1 MTLKSGIDISKVT
14 SAFLLSLLLV
24 FAGSASANANQK
36 EEFNM
41 DEAYYK
47 SLFTVPAMY
56 PQTRDY
62 RKKWSRLTGFEFS
75 GLHWNNYVV
84 IYVNKGTDIY
94 RDNYIEYLRV
104 YQNEDDDEDED
115 EEAAEDKYFKGYEV
129 GTIFLKENYTV
140 KNGIPHQPTSLTL
153 MVKKPPG
160 YAPTGGDWEY
170 TQFAPNGDLMMRG
183 NNTNV
188 DIYQSCAKCHENMQE
203 RDYVFSTF
211 YTEQSR

>member
-1 MTLKSGIDISKVT
+1 MTLLSGIDITKAT
-14 SAFLLSLLLV
+14 SVCLLALV
-24 FAGSASANANQK
+24 LSFAGLTVAHAKQTEKFNP
-36 EEFNM
+36 EEAF
-41 DEAYYK
+41 YK
-47 SLFTVPAMY
+47 SLFTIPAMY

-62 RKKWSRLTGFEFS
+62 RRKWSRLTGFEFS

-104 YQNEDDDEDED
+104 YQNEDEDED
-115 EEAAEDKYFKGYEV
+115 EEEEEEQSMHFKGYEV

-170 TQFAPNGDLMMRG
+170 SQFSPDGELMMRG

-188 DIYQSCAKCHENMQE
+188 EIYQSCAKCHENMME

>member
-1 MTLKSGIDISKVT
+1 MTLRSGIDITKAISGC
-14 SAFLLSLLLV
+14 LLSLFFILTAISAAH
-24 FAGSASANANQK
+24 AGQTK
-36 EEFNM
+36 EFDAE
-41 DEAYYK
+41 EALYK
-47 SLFTVPAMY
+47 SLFTLPEMF
-56 PQTRDY
+56 PQARDY

-84 IYVNKGTDIY
+84 IYVNKGTEIY
-94 RDNYIEYLRV
+94 RDNYIEYLRI
-104 YQNEDDDEDED
+104 YQNEDEDED
-115 EEAAEDKYFKGYEV
+115 EEEIEENKQFKGYEV

-140 KNGIPHQPTSLTL
+140 KSGIPHQPTSLTF
-153 MVKKPPG
+153 MVKKAPG

-170 TQFAPNGDLMMRG
+170 SQFSPSGELIMRG

-188 DIYQSCAKCHENMQE
+188 EIYQSCAKCHENMLE

>member
-1 MTLKSGIDISKVT
+1 MTLRSGIDISKVT
-14 SAFLLSLLLV
+14 SVCLLSLLFV
-24 FAGSASANANQK
+24 FAGLASAHAQQPK
-36 EEFNM
+36 EFDAE
-41 DEAYYK
+41 EALYK
-47 SLFTVPAMY
+47 SLFTLPPEY
-56 PQTRDY
+56 PQARGY

-94 RDNYIEYLRV
+94 RDNYIEYLRI
-104 YQNEDDDEDED
+104 YQSEDDDEDED
-115 EEAAEDKYFKGYEV
+115 EEEQEKYFKGYEV
-129 GTIFLKENYTV
+129 GTVFLKENYTV
-140 KNGIPHQPTSLTL
+140 KNGIPHQPTSLTF

-160 YAPTGGDWEY
+160 YAPSGGDWEY
-170 TQFAPNGDLMMRG
+170 SQFAPNGELIMRG

-188 DIYQSCAKCHENMQE
+188 EIYQSCAKCHENMLE